1 MILYSQINQIAT
13 DAVMHR
19 HKLTDQAAKDTNA
32 NTRHLDLRTDISL
45 FKVSKHFF
53 CWFGGFCVRSCFR
66 DVNIQET
73 KTGLKGMQRKEKE
86 EYKRRRVDVKASE
99 KRNKIKPPD
108 RSLFISSCHHPCPRI
123 QVEQPSSFHCC

>member
-32 NTRHLDLRTDISL
+32 NTRHLDLRTDISQ

-53 CWFGGFCVRSCFR
+53 LSVRGLLCATLVQGYLHPR
-66 DVNIQET
+66 DKDRFE
-73 KTGLKGMQRKEKE
+73 GYAEKR
-86 EYKRRRVDVKASE
+86 KRRM
-99 KRNKIKPPD
+99 
-108 RSLFISSCHHPCPRI
+108 
-123 QVEQPSSFHCC
+123 

>member
-32 NTRHLDLRTDISL
+32 NTRHLDLRTDISQ

-53 CWFGGFCVRSCFR
+53 RRFGGFFVRSCFR
-66 DVNIQET
+66 DVIIREG
-73 KTGLKGMQRKEKE
+73 KTGLKGMQRKEK
-86 EYKRRRVDVKASE
+86 RR
-99 KRNKIKPPD
+99 I
-108 RSLFISSCHHPCPRI
+108 
-123 QVEQPSSFHCC
+123 

>member
-32 NTRHLDLRTDISL
+32 NTRHLDLRTDISQ

-53 CWFGGFCVRSCFR
+53 RWFGGFCERSCFR
-66 DVNIQET
+66 DVVIKEA

-86 EYKRRRVDVKASE
+86 
-99 KRNKIKPPD
+99 I
-108 RSLFISSCHHPCPRI
+108 
-123 QVEQPSSFHCC
+123 

>member
-32 NTRHLDLRTDISL
+32 NTRHLDLRTDISQ

-53 CWFGGFCVRSCFR
+53 FVGSGASVCDLSSRIFTSKR
-66 DVNIQET
+66 
-73 KTGLKGMQRKEKE
+73 QRP
-86 EYKRRRVDVKASE
+86 V
-99 KRNKIKPPD
+99 
-108 RSLFISSCHHPCPRI
+108 
-123 QVEQPSSFHCC
+123 